1 MGPAD
6 APGFDVGGQNDSVFE
21 VCRRSCTFGANFVR
35 TQQNTVKTDT
45 RGTSEFSR
53 DKTKPTKNRSEDAFE
68 AARCSAGART
78 AHREGLGAS
87 SGCPARLL
95 DGSWP
100 LLARPGRPKIGFG
113 AAFGRPKAVPSGS
126 GRVSETAWALE
137 TAQDRFFVDF
147 GSVWGGFSSS
157 FGRFFVDLRSSRVR
171 RRHKSRISK
180 KSRVILSARLGSCVV
195 DSLCTART
203 SFEVIF
209 EHCMFSLFS
218 LRAHK
223 PT

>member
-1 MGPAD
+1 M
-6 APGFDVGGQNDSVFE
+6 
-21 VCRRSCTFGANFVR
+21 R

-113 AAFGRPKAVPSGS
+113 PAFGRPKAVPSAS
-126 GRVSETAWALE
+126 GRVPETALG
-137 TAQDRFFVDF
+137 AQNGPRSIFRRFWVDLGWIIVGFGFFVDF
-147 GSVWGGFSSS
+147 
-157 FGRFFVDLRSSRVR
+157 RSSRVQ
-171 RRHKSRISK
+171 RRHQSRISK
-180 KSRVILSARLGSCVV
+180 RSHVILGARLGFCVV
-195 DSLCTART
+195 QLLRTART
-203 SFEVIF
+203 SFEMTF
-209 EHCMFSLFS
+209 EHCVFSSSS
-218 LRAHK
+218 LSTHK
-223 PT
+223 CT